1 MYLISLYFDE
11 KTNKRIQQYIDQIA
25 KKTGNRFMSD
35 VPPHITISAFETNDD
50 NNALQVFY
58 SAASTLKSG
67 SLNWVSAGQ
76 FFPNVIFITPFLNE
90 YLHLMSEI
98 IYTTIMQN
106 DKIIGVVT
114 HVIVD
119 NPYTGNLKVD
129 EVEYTEAYENAIDA
143 VEEEVARRMGN
154 QPYAMGMCFEIWS
167 IKKEILLEKYKIEWR
182 TPSQM
187 NPRVMFD

>member
-106 DKIIGVVT
+106 DKISVSPYYRPFQWFPHTTIGKTLTKDQMLDAFQIMQHQFGPFSGQVSKIGLAKT
-114 HVIVD
+114 
-119 NPYTGNLKVD
+119 NPYRNLA
-129 EVEYTEAYENAIDA
+129 EIDLTI
-143 VEEEVARRMGN
+143 R
-154 QPYAMGMCFEIWS
+154 
-167 IKKEILLEKYKIEWR
+167 
-182 TPSQM
+182 
-187 NPRVMFD
+187 